1 MANFISI
8 LRVLLAFVVIG
19 MISFLP
25 HTSGTYWLAFAL
37 TVIVMWMD
45 GLDGYV
51 ARKFNLVSD
60 FGALLD
66 ILSDRIVELT
76 YWIAFAAWL
85 WVPLWI
91 PILVMTRGIAVDG
104 LRAVAKEKGFTAFG
118 NKQHDAKLVGCITC
132 EFAVQS
138 VDVRG
143 DQGLGLCIVNFGASP
158 ECGFEFT
165 WCCHDSA
172 SMLPW
177 ASASSAAC
185 RFLLK
190 HVVLCNTASYH

>member
-8 LRVLLAFVVIG
+8 LRVLLAFVVIA
-19 MISFLP
+19 LLTCVP
-25 HTSGTYWLAFAL
+25 KELGTYWLAFAL
-37 TVIVMWMD
+37 TAMVMWMD

-60 FGALLD
+60 FGAMLD

-76 YWIAFAAWL
+76 YWIAFAVWL

-118 NKQHDAKLVGCITC
+118 SNTMMQSPLGVLLVSSRFSRWTYAVTKALAFALLILAHAPNADSNLLGVAMTC
-132 EFAVQS
+132 TYVAVGFC
-138 VDVRG
+138 VVRG
-143 DQGLGLCIVNFGASP
+143 
-158 ECGFEFT
+158 
-165 WCCHDSA
+165 
-172 SMLPW
+172 LPVLLE
-177 ASASSAAC
+177 AR
-185 RFLLK
+185 RFI
-190 HVVLCNTASYH
+190 